1 MDNSIGNNM
10 HQEKIVICDYGS
22 QYTFLIARKLR
33 ELGIYSEIVDGRST
47 EAPSPE
53 SIRGIILSG
62 SPDSVKNQDAAYL
75 PRWVLEG
82 SWPVLGICYGMQ
94 VLSHALGGSVESNE
108 KREYG
113 RESILTHKVPSALGE
128 SLFKD
133 TPTTQVVWMSHGDDV
148 RTLPSDFEV
157 YAQSESGTVAAI
169 IHKTRPLMGIQ
180 FHPEVHH
187 SEFGSTLLL
196 NFARRICKMESVW
209 SPTNIIEQIADR
221 LKRELTQD
229 SKLVLAISG
238 GVDSTVCAVLL
249 TKILGPQKVTCLFVD
264 HGLLREGEA
273 EETFANLKAL
283 HLNVHLLERSDLFL
297 QNLSGKADPEEKR
310 KIIGRTFIEVFEDF
324 VENHSGFTHLVQ
336 GTLYPDVIESAGTG
350 SKASV
355 IKSHHNVG
363 GLPAHL
369 KLTLLEPFRLL
380 FKDEVRQIGK
390 ELQLSPTLT
399 QRHPFPGPGLAIRIV
414 GEVTAEKVRIARK
427 ADHIFIDSLRREG
440 FYDKIWQAG
449 VVLLPVKS
457 VGVMGDERS
466 YEWVCSLRA
475 VHAVDAMTAHVGE
488 LPLSFLCKV
497 ADQIVRNVRGI
508 NRVLYDITSKPPAT
522 IEWE

>member
-1 MDNSIGNNM
+1 MQGQD
-10 HQEKIVICDYGS
+10 KIIILDYGS

-33 ELGIYSEIVDGRST
+33 ELGVYSEIVDGRHT
-47 EAPSPE
+47 QKITDPK
-53 SIRGIILSG
+53 IKGFILSG
-62 SPDSVKNQDAAYL
+62 SPDSVKNQDAASL
-75 PRWVLEG
+75 PEWILE
-82 SWPVLGICYGMQ
+82 STLPVLGICYGMQ
-94 VLSHALGGSVESNE
+94 ILSHSLGGTIESLE

-113 RESILTHKVPSALGE
+113 GETIERTSIESFLGKK
-128 SLFKD
+128 LFLN
-133 TPTTQVVWMSHGDDV
+133 TPDLQKVWMSHGDDV
-148 RTLPSDFEV
+148 RTLPKNFEV
-157 YAQSESGTVAAI
+157 YARSHSGAVAVMV
-169 IHKTRPLMGIQ
+169 HKTHPWIGIQ

-187 SEFGSTLLL
+187 SEYGSILLL
-196 NFARRICKMESVW
+196 NFANGICKMQTNW
-209 SPTNIIEQIADR
+209 SSISIMEQISEK
-221 LKRELTQD
+221 LKKELSKE

-238 GVDSTVCAVLL
+238 GVDSTVCGVLL
-249 TKILGPQKVTCLFVD
+249 TKILGKEKVTCLFVD

-273 EETFANLKAL
+273 EETFENLKNL
-283 HLNVHLLERSDLFL
+283 GLNVHLLERGKLFL
-297 QNLSGKADPEEKR
+297 EKLAGKSDPEEKR
-310 KIIGRTFIEVFEDF
+310 KIIGRTFIEVFENF
-324 VENHSGFTHLVQ
+324 VEENPGFTHLVQ
-336 GTLYPDVIESAGTG
+336 GTLYPDVIESAGAG

-363 GLPAHL
+363 GLPEKL
-369 KLTLLEPFRLL
+369 KLSLLEPFRFL

-390 ELQLSPTLT
+390 ELSLSPSLT

-414 GEVTAEKVRIARK
+414 GEVIEEKVRIARK
-427 ADHIFIDSLRREG
+427 ADHIFIESLRKDG
-440 FYDKIWQAG
+440 FYEKIWQAG

-497 ADQIVRNVRGI
+497 ADQIVRNVPGI
-508 NRVLYDITSKPPAT
+508 NRVLYDVTSKPPAT